1 MSPHGPPAVTLGPLL
16 LHSLNAFARLA
27 DASRISVWLQ
37 QDERLVRAEN
47 LRVERELI
55 RAVPVLPMGQGAAGL
70 AAAESRPVILS
81 DCFKSPH
88 LAPYWDVLD
97 RFDVSALWSLP
108 LRTDRASIGAVVF
121 YYPAPFTPSDRVVS
135 DGQQLAEVLSEA
147 LEHRLTSVA
156 VPEPEVGD
164 VQRRRMHRVASVLH
178 DEVIRDLVG
187 LNVML
192 STGVPGH
199 QQAALGE
206 LSRVV
211 DRLREAVQELAPVYG
226 ERDAQHG
233 DGVGAGAGARA
244 GAGAGER
251 ARELEPTYREL
262 TVLWLLA
269 RGQSNKEIAHELGL
283 SVDTVKYHVRN
294 LFRRLHASN
303 RTEVVWAAR
312 RRGYVR

>member
-1 MSPHGPPAVTLGPLL
+1 MSPHGPPAVALGPLL
-16 LHSLNAFARLA
+16 LQSLNAFARLT

-70 AAAESRPVILS
+70 AAAESKPVILS

-88 LAPYWDVLD
+88 LAPYWDVLG
-97 RFDVSALWSLP
+97 RFGVSALWSLP
-108 LRTDRASIGAVVF
+108 LRTDRAAIGAVVF
-121 YYPAPFTPSDRVVS
+121 YYRVPFAPPDRVVH

-147 LEHRLTSVA
+147 LEHRLTSVEVA
-156 VPEPEVGD
+156 EPAGRD

-192 STGVPGH
+192 SSGVPGH
-199 QQAALGE
+199 QQAARGE
-206 LSRVV
+206 LSHIV
-211 DRLREAVQELAPVYG
+211 DRLREAVQELAPIYG
-226 ERDAQHG
+226 EEA
-233 DGVGAGAGARA
+233 AAAT
-244 GAGAGER
+244 GEGG
-251 ARELEPTYREL
+251 LEPTYREL

-269 RGQSNKEIAHELGL
+269 RGQSNKEIALELGL

-294 LFRRLHASN
+294 LFRRLRASN

-312 RRGYVR
+312 QRGYVR

>member
-1 MSPHGPPAVTLGPLL
+1 MSPHGPPAVALGPLL

-70 AAAESRPVILS
+70 AAAESKPVILS

-88 LAPYWDVLD
+88 LAPYWDVLG
-97 RFDVSALWSLP
+97 RFGVSALWSLP

-121 YYPAPFTPSDRVVS
+121 YYSAPFAPPDRVVR

-156 VPEPEVGD
+156 VPEPAGGD

-192 STGVPGH
+192 SSAVPGH
-199 QQAALGE
+199 RQAALGE

-226 ERDAQHG
+226 E
-233 DGVGAGAGARA
+233 DGAPR
-244 GAGAGER
+244 GAGEP
-251 ARELEPTYREL
+251 EPTYREL

-269 RGQSNKEIAHELGL
+269 RGHSNKEIAHELGL

-312 RRGYVR
+312 QRGYVR

>member
-16 LHSLNAFARLA
+16 LQSLNAFARLA

-37 QDERLVRAEN
+37 QDGRLVRAEN
-47 LRVERELI
+47 LRVERELA

-70 AAAESRPVILS
+70 AAAESKPVVLS
-81 DCFKSPH
+81 DCLKSPH
-88 LAPYWDVLD
+88 LAPYWDVLG
-97 RFDVSALWSLP
+97 RFGVSALWSLP

-121 YYPAPFTPSDRVVS
+121 YYPAPHTPSDRVVR

-147 LEHRLTSVA
+147 LEHRLTSTA
-156 VPEPEVGD
+156 LAEPDGPAGPNGGE

-192 STGVPGH
+192 SSAVPGH
-199 QQAALGE
+199 QQAALEG

-226 ERDAQHG
+226 EDGPPDRRDEA
-233 DGVGAGAGARA
+233 
-244 GAGAGER
+244 
-251 ARELEPTYREL
+251 EPTYREL

-312 RRGYVR
+312 RRGYMR

>member
-1 MSPHGPPAVTLGPLL
+1 VALGPLL

-37 QDERLVRAEN
+37 QDEQLVRAEN

-70 AAAESRPVILS
+70 AAAESKPVILA

-88 LAPYWDVLD
+88 LAPYWDVLG
-97 RFDVSALWSLP
+97 RFGVSALWSLP
-108 LRTDRASIGAVVF
+108 LRTDRAAIGAVVF
-121 YYPAPFTPSDRVVS
+121 YYRVPFAPPDRVVH

-147 LEHRLTSVA
+147 LEHRLTSVEVA
-156 VPEPEVGD
+156 EPAGGD

-192 STGVPGH
+192 SSEVPGH

-211 DRLREAVQELAPVYG
+211 DRLREAVQELAPIYG
-226 ERDAQHG
+226 EEAGQHG
-233 DGVGAGAGARA
+233 HA
-244 GAGAGER
+244 EP
-251 ARELEPTYREL
+251 EPTYREL

-312 RRGYVR
+312 QRGFVR

>member
-1 MSPHGPPAVTLGPLL
+1 MSPHGPPAVALGPLL
-16 LHSLNAFARLA
+16 LQSLNAFARLT

-37 QDERLVRAEN
+37 QDGRLVRAEN

-70 AAAESRPVILS
+70 AAAESKPVILS

-88 LAPYWDVLD
+88 LAPYWDVLG
-97 RFDVSALWSLP
+97 RFGVSALWSLP
-108 LRTDRASIGAVVF
+108 LRTDRAAIGAVVF
-121 YYPAPFTPSDRVVS
+121 YYPVPFAPSDGVVH

-147 LEHRLTSVA
+147 LEHRLTSVEVA
-156 VPEPEVGD
+156 EPAGGD

-192 STGVPGH
+192 SSGVPGH

-206 LSRVV
+206 LSHIV
-211 DRLREAVQELAPVYG
+211 DRLREAVQELAPIYG
-226 ERDAQHG
+226 EHAAAPVVHG
-233 DGVGAGAGARA
+233 D
-244 GAGAGER
+244 
-251 ARELEPTYREL
+251 REPEPTYREL

-294 LFRRLHASN
+294 LFRRLRASN

-312 RRGYVR
+312 QRGYVR

>member
-1 MSPHGPPAVTLGPLL
+1 MSPHGPPAVALGPLL

-70 AAAESRPVILS
+70 AAAESKPVILS

-88 LAPYWDVLD
+88 LEPYWDVLD

-108 LRTDRASIGAVVF
+108 LRTDRAPIGAVVF
-121 YYPAPFTPSDRVVS
+121 YYPAPFTPPDRVVR

-156 VPEPEVGD
+156 VPEPDAGD

-192 STGVPGH
+192 SSGVPGH
-199 QQAALGE
+199 QHAALGE

-226 ERDAQHG
+226 EQELQPG
-233 DGVGAGAGARA
+233 D
-244 GAGAGER
+244 EEP
-251 ARELEPTYREL
+251 ELTYREL

-294 LFRRLHASN
+294 LFRRLHANN

-312 RRGYVR
+312 QRGYVR